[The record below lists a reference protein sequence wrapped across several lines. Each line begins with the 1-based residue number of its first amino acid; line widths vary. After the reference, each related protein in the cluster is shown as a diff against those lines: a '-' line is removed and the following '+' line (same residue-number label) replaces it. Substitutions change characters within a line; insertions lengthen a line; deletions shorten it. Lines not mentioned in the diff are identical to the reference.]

1 MPKNKRKVTK
11 MPIQMFVGNTDD
23 DLPTAP
29 MHRGPDTGPME
40 GRASGRDWGRARD
53 DRGPSRFNESSK
65 ADDSNQWRRTGP
77 SHGPARSSWGSDRN
91 SPAPFST
98 SNRFETRSRNPW
110 EDNNSGDSRPA
121 HLRNRFHRGT
131 QDSRV
136 ATPIPVPRMT
146 TAQPKKRVEK
156 AAPTYER
163 KKRGGQLSDNIKTNL
178 ISADQMRSPLEVA
191 IDEHRDI
198 SSKELTASMKRLD
211 LDVTPVADAALI
223 LCNSLHD
230 KKFTAAQLR
239 TAVKTSNDVKA
250 ASSVL
255 LATAKAVQAKG
266 KATIALLI
274 ATDADK
280 QELVTLIGGGR
291 TGDALNQFFLSEEL
305 SFLAEDEAVTQLTS
319 LLASGA
325 DVATVLASLPAGQS
339 PQLKPVVVTALIERL
354 FDGKTLNLSVMDD
367 FASVLARC
375 KEEEVKFNPD
385 AEEGEDTG
393 PSSASIAARV
403 ALEVDILFAAQLVWF
418 RAGAVKAN
426 IKQIFIKFYDLG
438 VVSFEGFAEWR
449 DDRKRG
455 SKNKKP
461 IALLA
466 VVNWITDITPEPE
479 EDDEEEADEEGQG
492 EEDGGDFDI

>member
-1 MPKNKRKVTK
+1 MPRNKRKVTK

-29 MHRGPDTGPME
+29 MHRSSDNGPMD
-40 GRASGRDWGRARD
+40 GRASSNDWGRGRD
-53 DRGPSRFNESSK
+53 RPPRQHEPSK

-77 SHGPARSSWGSDRN
+77 SHAPMRNGWGSNRN

-98 SNRFETRSRNPW
+98 NNRFNPW
-110 EDNNSGDSRPA
+110 EDNSSADTRPA
-121 HLRNRFHRGT
+121 HLRNRFHRGNT

-136 ATPIPVPRMT
+136 ATPIPVPRIEV
-146 TAQPKKRVEK
+146 AQPKKRVEK

-163 KKRGGQLSDNIKTNL
+163 KKRGGQLLSENIKTNL
-178 ISADQMRSPLEVA
+178 ISADQMHSPLEIA
-191 IDEHRDI
+191 IEEHRDI
-198 SSKELTASMKRLD
+198 TSKELAASFQRLD

-239 TAVKTSNDVKA
+239 KAVKASNDVKA

-274 ATDADK
+274 ANDADK
-280 QELVTLIGGGR
+280 QELVALIGGGR
-291 TGDALNQFFLSEEL
+291 TGDALNQFFLSEKL
-305 SFLAEDEAVTQLTS
+305 SFLAEDEAITRLTAI
-319 LLASGA
+319 LAEGA
-325 DVATVLASLPAGQS
+325 DVATVLASLPPGQS
-339 PQLKPVVVTALIERL
+339 PQLKPVVVMALIERL
-354 FDGKTLNLSVMDD
+354 FDGKVLNLSVVDD
-367 FASVLARC
+367 FAPVLARC
-375 KEEEVKFNPD
+375 KEEEVKIDPD
-385 AEEGEDTG
+385 AAEGEGTG

-403 ALEVDILFAAQLVWF
+403 ALEVDILFAAQRVWF
-418 RAGAVKAN
+418 GAGAVRAH
-426 IKQIFIKFYDLG
+426 IKQIFMKFYDLG

-449 DDRKRG
+449 DDRSRG

-466 VVNWITDITPEPE
+466 VVNWITEITPEPE
-479 EDDEEEADEEGQG
+479 EDDEEEADEEGQQ
-492 EEDGGDFDI
+492 EDDGADFDI